1 MNVGIVGFGAKE
13 ATSINTAYL
22 AYMQAAGLNPVII
35 TKENNLP
42 AMVDMCEGLLLPGG
56 VDLEPTFYGENNIAS
71 SACSPERDN
80 FERHLL
86 GLFIGN
92 NKKVFGICRGFQL
105 IVREF
110 LRLFE
115 NNIKDLNHDFFQHIN
130 EHNLVNSRGVA
141 RNIPTHHIKA
151 NMKALYLLDSPEK
164 NIFVNSIHHQGLVCT
179 GNPHI
184 LVDDNN
190 YLKALAITDFSA
202 PKVGTKTSII
212 IEAVDVKINGT
223 LLRGVQW
230 HPEELMDVNLLK
242 VFFLNKHNDIHK
254 FNGNGA

>member
-1 MNVGIVGFGAKE
+1 MNIGIVGFGAKE
-13 ATSINTAYL
+13 TMSINTAYL
-22 AYMQAAGLNPVII
+22 AYMQAAGLNPLII
-35 TKENNLP
+35 TKESNLP
-42 AMVDMCEGLLLPGG
+42 VMVDMCEGLLLPGG

-71 SACSPERDN
+71 SACCPERDN

-115 NNIKDLNHDFFQHIN
+115 HNFKDLNHDFFQHIN
-130 EHNLVNSRGVA
+130 DHNLVNSRGVA
-141 RNIPTHHIKA
+141 RNVPTHHVKA
-151 NMKALYLLDSPEK
+151 NMKSLYGLNSPEK
-164 NIFVNSIHHQGLVCT
+164 NIFVNSIHHQGLVCV
-179 GNPHI
+179 GPPHI
-184 LVDDNN
+184 PVDDNN

-202 PKVGTKTSII
+202 PKIGTKTAIV

-230 HPEELMDVNLLK
+230 HPEEMMDVVLLK
-242 VFFLNKHNDIHK
+242 TFFIEENKGKHK
-254 FNGNGA
+254 ANGNGN